1 MLEKTTK
8 NNYFGNIE
16 TVFAPAT
23 SAAEA
28 CGKGIS
34 ILNRTVKGEYKSLS
48 ADNLFRLLE
57 SALSCRMPEG
67 TNAEGFIN
75 LDPRGMLPD
84 QPDAYLDVIVFPS
97 YALTA
102 IGVYAMLSYPE
113 KMGEGL
119 RDELKTF
126 MDRVFFGRHV
136 YGHSYEAADTTLQIL
151 EMFGRAG
158 AGRFVEEQ
166 ASFSKCFTETM
177 KIAISA
183 FREMLD
189 GPEEDPF
196 TIRCQEVVDIWNNPD
211 NLQILVF
218 VYGTL
223 MKGQQAYDFLGSG
236 EFLGTY
242 LLKDHAM
249 YDLGAF
255 PGIVSTKG
263 RNVVGEVF
271 RVPSDV
277 LKKLDKYEGEGSLY
291 NRVSVAVSNN
301 ARTITAQAYI
311 YNGHP
316 YGNVI
321 EHKWNTEATERIW
334 YASYG
339 SSMSRDRFN
348 CYVYGG
354 VLKANHKT
362 YYGCKDRTEWEY
374 GGVWRFP
381 GRLYFGNRS
390 VSWENKGVAFYDP
403 EGSDKVI
410 MRLYG
415 INMGQLQDIRC
426 QEGNSDNWYGR
437 IYCLGI
443 HEDGR
448 PVYTLTSASQRPEN
462 QPSEKYTKVIE
473 DALKEECGV
482 SETTVRKYLNK
493 ANNKE

>member
-166 ASFSKCFTETM
+166 ASF
-177 KIAISA
+177 
-183 FREMLD
+183 
-189 GPEEDPF
+189 
-196 TIRCQEVVDIWNNPD
+196 
-211 NLQILVF
+211 
-218 VYGTL
+218 
-223 MKGQQAYDFLGSG
+223 
-236 EFLGTY
+236 
-242 LLKDHAM
+242 
-249 YDLGAF
+249 
-255 PGIVSTKG
+255 
-263 RNVVGEVF
+263 RN
-271 RVPSDV
+271 
-277 LKKLDKYEGEGSLY
+277 
-291 NRVSVAVSNN
+291 
-301 ARTITAQAYI
+301 
-311 YNGHP
+311 
-316 YGNVI
+316 
-321 EHKWNTEATERIW
+321 
-334 YASYG
+334 
-339 SSMSRDRFN
+339 
-348 CYVYGG
+348 
-354 VLKANHKT
+354 
-362 YYGCKDRTEWEY
+362 
-374 GGVWRFP
+374 
-381 GRLYFGNRS
+381 
-390 VSWENKGVAFYDP
+390 
-403 EGSDKVI
+403 
-410 MRLYG
+410 
-415 INMGQLQDIRC
+415 
-426 QEGNSDNWYGR
+426 
-437 IYCLGI
+437 
-443 HEDGR
+443 
-448 PVYTLTSASQRPEN
+448 ASQR
-462 QPSEKYTKVIE
+462 Q
-473 DALKEECGV
+473 
-482 SETTVRKYLNK
+482 
-493 ANNKE
+493 